1 MDDSQQF
8 EAIMTYKEQNDLVTL
23 IDQLSK
29 NKNIFGVTGKADDD
43 QDKKSLSDYEAQFFN
58 TLESFAQMI
67 EELQFDQKPHY

>member
-23 IDQLSK
+23 IAQLSK

-43 QDKKSLSDYEAQFFN
+43 QDKKSLSDYEAQFFS